1 VVGLYRAGWRG
12 SGLLAE
18 RILDAG
24 DVEEGGGGPL
34 GEENAEHDDDALD
47 DMVADV

>member
-1 VVGLYRAGWRG
+1 
-12 SGLLAE
+12 LAE